1 MTHHTFT
8 WILSS
13 KKEYII
19 LHCSGQMTG
28 ISPLTAASEQFM
40 QNNVSLLASLVVMHC
55 TGHWMFRGKKW
66 LIARF
71 QLGKCLQFF
80 VSYKVSKVPGAHW
93 PIRSGE
99 GLWLADWRPPLR
111 FWNSNIFWK
120 LVKTPDIIDDYFNAI
135 PWSFIFLSPLP
146 WTRKKLAFVQ
156 SCEILGDGSI
166 RVIWVIWLR
175 VPTGRW
181 VLIPAHISSARDY
194 NEN

>member
-1 MTHHTFT
+1 M
-8 WILSS
+8 
-13 KKEYII
+13 
-19 LHCSGQMTG
+19 
-28 ISPLTAASEQFM
+28 
-40 QNNVSLLASLVVMHC
+40 LASWHLWWWC
-55 TGHWMFRGKKW
+55 TAQAHWMFRGKKW

-99 GLWLADWRPPLR
+99 ALWLADWRPPVR

-156 SCEILGDGSI
+156 SCEI
-166 RVIWVIWLR
+166 RK
-175 VPTGRW
+175 RW
-181 VLIPAHISSARDY
+181 QYQSNLSDLAPSAGWAVSFNPRTY
-194 NEN
+194 FLSTRL